1 MKMGLLLTD
10 NVLKDAAKI
19 HNFHKLEKF
28 KLIDCCAISYKG
40 IDDALMVDSNSLYKI
55 NVHNCKDIYISM
67 YCTYK
72 NFRRCWQGKSRS
84 AYNSF
89 LFLKSLKFLTKKFI
103 QL

>member
-40 IDDALMVDSNSLYKI
+40 IDDALMVDSNSL
-55 NVHNCKDIYISM
+55 
-67 YCTYK
+67 
-72 NFRRCWQGKSRS
+72 
-84 AYNSF
+84 
-89 LFLKSLKFLTKKFI
+89 
-103 QL
+103 